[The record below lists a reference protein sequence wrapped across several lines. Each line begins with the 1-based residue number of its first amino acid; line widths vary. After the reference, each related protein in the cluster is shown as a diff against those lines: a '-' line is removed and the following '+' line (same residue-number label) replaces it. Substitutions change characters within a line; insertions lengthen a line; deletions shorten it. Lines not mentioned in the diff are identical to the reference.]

1 MESRQAVHEHRAGI
15 GGVHQLF
22 RDAIWGQRSDPFL
35 PDLHRFAHGHPN
47 VGVQHVGPLH
57 RFHGVCL
64 KAQLCVGFRGDGD
77 VYKRQAYKLTGS
89 LVAECIRTGQVL
101 ETVPLERYRELSD
114 LFEQDEMC
122 IRDRARDTPLR
133 SGIRENSMGSPRLTR
148 RPACF

>member
-64 KAQLCVGFRGDGD
+64 KAQLCVGFRGDG
-77 VYKRQAYKLTGS
+77 LTGVDQR
-89 LVAECIRTGQVL
+89 LIREINLRRTGGEVH
-101 ETVPLERYRELSD
+101 
-114 LFEQDEMC
+114 
-122 IRDRARDTPLR
+122 A
-133 SGIRENSMGSPRLTR
+133 
-148 RPACF
+148 